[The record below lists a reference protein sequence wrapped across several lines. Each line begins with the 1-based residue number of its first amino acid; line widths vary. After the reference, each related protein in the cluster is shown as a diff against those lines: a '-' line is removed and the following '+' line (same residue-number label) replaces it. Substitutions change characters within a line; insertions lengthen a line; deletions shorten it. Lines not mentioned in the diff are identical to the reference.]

1 MKGHQL
7 LSQFPRFRLPF
18 LSCSKFH
25 DTGSNKSFHFGCVY
39 TYIPHVGLGVP
50 ADRRHAPHYP
60 RSCSKRCNVPSASA
74 LVADTGGCLGILTNL
89 QAAKLRNVLGLNIGK
104 HPNEF
109 NGLRWLKMILFKQ
122 GCQKVNIKHD
132 LLF

>member
-1 MKGHQL
+1 MTQVPTKVSILAAYILIYPMLGWGFL
-7 LSQFPRFRLPF
+7 LTAAMPL
-18 LSCSKFH
+18 
-25 DTGSNKSFHFGCVY
+25 T
-39 TYIPHVGLGVP
+39 IPE
-50 ADRRHAPHYP
+50 AA
-60 RSCSKRCNVPSASA
+60 PSAAMS
-74 LVADTGGCLGILTNL
+74 LPLLLWWLTPGGCLGILTNL

-109 NGLRWLKMILFKQ
+109 NGLRWLKMILFKE